1 MKIKILNKEIIKN
14 NPISIESLVNEL
26 GEKGYLAA
34 KVNGRLRELSYILTK
49 DSNIELLGWS
59 DNDALK
65 IYESTL
71 RYVVLMALD
80 ELYPN
85 IKVKINYSISRS
97 ILVILE
103 NYDGVINNKF
113 VDDVNAKVQELIK
126 KNIKIKR
133 RRVSIGEAMNK
144 YIEKGMIDKVE
155 ILKYRT
161 EDYVNLYQANDYFNY
176 MFGYM
181 LPSTGY
187 LTSYKMFTYRPGFLI
202 QVPRPEL
209 NGEIP
214 EFIDEHSYG
223 RTLRE
228 ANRWGRVIQGDTIAK
243 INEYASRYDSS
254 VELINISETRHN
266 HQLNELGTKIEEN
279 IENLRLIAVAGPSS
293 SGKTTFTTRLKIEL
307 MTRGIRPVMISIDD
321 YYLPRE
327 QAPRHND
334 GTFDLEHIEALDIK
348 RFNDDIFSLI
358 SGEAVTL
365 PLFDFKEGT
374 VKKGKTIKIDHDT
387 PILIEGIHALNEL
400 LTESIP
406 KHQKY
411 KIYISPQTQLH
422 IDNHNPISITELRLL
437 RRLVRDKQFRNSSAE
452 ETLSMWPS
460 VRAGEFR
467 WIYPAQSEAD
477 YVFNSELTYEF
488 AILKK
493 IATKELEQIS
503 TDNEHFITANRLL
516 KFLKYFK
523 DIDPKNVPCN
533 SILREFIG
541 GSSFHV

>member
-1 MKIKILNKEIIKN
+1 MKINILNKEIHKDH
-14 NPISIESLVNEL
+14 PISIETLIHEL
-26 GEKGYLAA
+26 KLENYLAA

-49 DSNIELLGWS
+49 DSNIELLSWDDS
-59 DNDALK
+59 DALK
-65 IYESTL
+65 IYESTV
-71 RYVVLMALD
+71 RFVVLMALE

-85 IKVKINYSISRS
+85 VKVKINYSISRS
-97 ILVILE
+97 ILVVLE
-103 NYDGVINNKF
+103 NYDGVINDHF
-113 VDDVNAKVQELIK
+113 VETVNNKVQELIK
-126 KNIKIKR
+126 ANIKITR

-144 YIEKGMIDKVE
+144 YLEKGMTDKVE
-155 ILKYRT
+155 ILKYRE

-181 LPSTGY
+181 LPSTRY

-209 NGEIP
+209 NGKIP
-214 EFIDEHSYG
+214 EFVDEHSYG

-243 INEYASRYDSS
+243 VNEYASKYDSS
-254 VELINISETRHN
+254 VALINISETRHN

-321 YYLPRE
+321 YYLPRDK
-327 QAPRHND
+327 APRHED
-334 GTFDLEHIEALDIK
+334 GSLDLEHINALDVK
-348 RFNDDIFSLI
+348 RFNEDMFNLI
-358 SGEAVTL
+358 SGEEVTL
-365 PLFDFKEGT
+365 PLFDFKEGKRK
-374 VKKGKTIKIDHDT
+374 VGKTIKVDLDT
-387 PILIEGIHALNEL
+387 PILIEGIHALNEI
-400 LTESIP
+400 LTKSIP
-406 KHQKY
+406 KHQKF

-437 RRLVRDKQFRNSSAE
+437 RRLVRDKQFRNASAE

-460 VRAGEFR
+460 VRAGEFK

-488 AILKK
+488 SVLKK
-493 IATKELEQIS
+493 FATKELEEIK

-523 DIDPKNVPCN
+523 DIDTKNVPCN